1 MAQAKVVGI
10 YKGTNPDGSKKY
22 DITSTIISSSVRSGV
37 IPNVINYNLSS
48 TAHLRDCKVGVNLLK
63 TMSDTKEPIATFD
76 KFVRGR
82 VNPNLGGYYYAYAYQ
97 NDGYVEASGR
107 IPLTQCSVLNL
118 NGKRRALV
126 CLGVLCNGS
135 LYRYFDV
142 GLANDGD
149 GWYPMVY
156 GVNVYKY
163 DEASKS
169 YVFNG
174 DIQYHPTTTGLKV
187 KTHKN
192 ESGTI
197 LPSNG
202 TVSIKLEAG
211 VYPERDYVRITYT
224 CGSLTGT
231 LAFNAPKGTMH
242 SRSGGKPV
250 VRFYRFMS
258 LIPREGDGENDV
270 ADKSALSAGMDS
282 LKLGTA
288 VWDAAKI
295 QHSYAS
301 QIENVKKLSVSTLTS
316 SSIGTNADYCHIYHD
331 TPTHPTA

>member
-1 MAQAKVVGI
+1 
-10 YKGTNPDGSKKY
+10 
-22 DITSTIISSSVRSGV
+22 
-37 IPNVINYNLSS
+37 
-48 TAHLRDCKVGVNLLK
+48 
-63 TMSDTKEPIATFD
+63 
-76 KFVRGR
+76 
-82 VNPNLGGYYYAYAYQ
+82 
-97 NDGYVEASGR
+97 
-107 IPLTQCSVLNL
+107 
-118 NGKRRALV
+118 
-126 CLGVLCNGS
+126 
-135 LYRYFDV
+135 V
-142 GLANDGD
+142 GLANDGY

-156 GVNVYKY
+156 GVNVYKL
-163 DEASKS
+163 DDTGQKF
-169 YVFNG
+169 VFNG

-187 KTHKN
+187 RTNLN

-202 TVSIKLEAG
+202 IVTIKLEAG

-258 LIPREGDGENDV
+258 LVPLKGDGENDV

-288 VWDAAKI
+288 VWDATKI

-316 SSIGTNADYCHIYHD
+316 SSVGTNADYCHIYHD